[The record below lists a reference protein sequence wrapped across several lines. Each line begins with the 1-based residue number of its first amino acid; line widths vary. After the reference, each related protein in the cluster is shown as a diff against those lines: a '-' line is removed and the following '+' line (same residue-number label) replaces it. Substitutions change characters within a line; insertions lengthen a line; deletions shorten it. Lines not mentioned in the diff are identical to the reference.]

1 MAFLKVP
8 LLTPKS
14 RWISS
19 GELLSLSG
27 RLPPASSSR
36 ARICWLRLDGGLGA
50 DRLQAKG
57 DLAVRAQFLDVALF
71 AHAAAEE
78 LERLVL
84 VDQAPVLALD
94 DRLEAHLGTLHHQQV
109 DRLADAV
116 ARRQV
121 VQLPVQARGGGDA
134 VGALVQVDVDH
145 AVVADLQRTLLFRM
159 RQQQVLGQAPVEEQ
173 ADPVD
178 LHDLQAGETADL
190 DLGRLG
196 GGDQAVVAVQVDEHV
211 EPVTHFAGLVLRHI
225 ALGQEDLAVLGT
237 VEIEPELRVLDHL
250 Q

>member
-1 MAFLKVP
+1 M
-8 LLTPKS
+8 
-14 RWISS
+14 
-19 GELLSLSG
+19 
-27 RLPPASSSR
+27 
-36 ARICWLRLDGGLGA
+36 
-50 DRLQAKG
+50 
-57 DLAVRAQFLDVALF
+57 
-71 AHAAAEE
+71 
-78 LERLVL
+78 
-84 VDQAPVLALD
+84 LALD

-211 EPVTHFAGLVLRHI
+211 EPVAHFAGLVLRHI